1 MPTAYIVEAV
11 RTAGGKKNGRLSK
24 WHPVALGAA
33 VLDAVVRAAND
44 MQNWLC
50 ASETLRTSVHD
61 LCLWPQ
67 PGSAT
72 LSDLMTLT
80 DVATYARSQGL
91 TGTSCKLS

>member
-44 MQNWLC
+44 MQYWLLVIVC
-50 ASETLRTSVHD
+50 GLRDREQSMHD
-61 LCLWPQ
+61 PPRVCLWH
-67 PGSAT
+67 
-72 LSDLMTLT
+72 
-80 DVATYARSQGL
+80 SQAAPL
-91 TGTSCKLS
+91 LVT